1 MGRRAIA
8 AVGVAAVGL
17 ALAGSAPAVRGA
29 ETKLFA
35 QVGPEATIMLRDG
48 QGNRVTQLDPGAYEI
63 EVKDL
68 SDEHN
73 FHLTGPGVN
82 QLTEVSFVGETTWHV
97 SFQDGNY
104 RYVCDPH
111 ATSMRG
117 TFTVGTPQAT
127 PPPATATPSAPVGA
141 RLLLTVGPTPV
152 ISLKTTAGKP
162 VKVLRAGSY
171 TFVARDRS
179 ATHNAHLLGAGVNR
193 STGVAFT
200 GSRTWKLTV
209 RKGTLVFRCDPHRTT
224 LRGSVQIVA

>member
-1 MGRRAIA
+1 MSRRTIA
-8 AVGVAAVGL
+8 VVGVAAVAL

-82 QLTEVSFVGETTWHV
+82 QITEVSFVGETTWHV
-97 SFQDGNY
+97 TLQDGNY

-111 ATSMRG
+111 STSMRG
-117 TFTVGTPQAT
+117 TFTVGTPPATT
-127 PPPATATPSAPVGA
+127 PPPVTASAPVGA
-141 RLLLTVGPTPV
+141 RLLLTVGPKPV
-152 ISLKTTAGKP
+152 ITLKTSAGKA

-179 ATHNAHLLGAGVNR
+179 TTHNARLLGAGVNR
-193 STGVAFT
+193 ATGVTFT
-200 GSRTWKLTV
+200 GARTWKLTV
-209 RKGTLVFRCDPHRTT
+209 RKGTLVFRCDPHRTRM
-224 LRGSVQIVA
+224 RGAVQIVA